1 MRKMSMTSVQVL
13 SPWHILPAK
22 SLPCMLSAAGAS
34 WVVPCPSEPAAR
46 ALAKL
51 WAACFGSLA
60 EMWSKALKHRA
71 LVLPA
76 ACINPGML
84 GLFLFN
90 VWPVFGVVYG
100 LEFIFF
106 FQFYYIAHWRRKFL
120 LLFFLKKQKHNYSE
134 MNTSYTQINNVNPTH
149 WSFWDI

>member
-1 MRKMSMTSVQVL
+1 
-13 SPWHILPAK
+13 
-22 SLPCMLSAAGAS
+22 
-34 WVVPCPSEPAAR
+34 
-46 ALAKL
+46 
-51 WAACFGSLA
+51 
-60 EMWSKALKHRA
+60 MWSKALKHRA

-100 LEFIFF
+100 LEFNFF
-106 FQFYYIAHWRRKFL
+106 SIL
-120 LLFFLKKQKHNYSE
+120 LYCTLKEKVPTTFFFLKKQKHNYSE

-149 WSFWDI
+149 